1 MQPANYHHIIKHMKT
16 ISVIILL
23 LTLTLSVNAA
33 IREVKIHGTIKGLG
47 NEEIALLD
55 ANQQEITRVKARGDK
70 FEIITKTETDDGR
83 YYFLYVPSVGPLG
96 LSMSIPTLFFFI
108 DSDNIEVIAEIK
120 DQKVNRKMIKGS
132 PIMDEYDA
140 IFERLPVKKELEK
153 AAVSYNQAFKAYN
166 EISQTESNLQ
176 ILKKAGEKV
185 DSLQA
190 VQSQQL
196 LDLIP
201 RMSKSK
207 ALALIIYS
215 YNNHK
220 PADELEVLLNRFDAG
235 IRNCYGLSQMQH
247 KIDLVKGCE
256 IGRPSPDFE
265 LKNLKGQSVK
275 LSSLRGK
282 YTLIDFWASWC
293 GPCRKEIPNLKKVY
307 AAYKDKGLQ
316 LIGVSLDNSDAA
328 WRKAVEEEQLDYL
341 QLNDPENIT
350 GKLYNFSG
358 IPFIILI
365 SPEGIILEKG
375 LRGAEVEEKVAK
387 FLK

>member
-1 MQPANYHHIIKHMKT
+1 MKT
-16 ISVIILL
+16 LSIIILL
-23 LTLTLSVNAA
+23 LTFTLSVSAA

-47 NEEIALLD
+47 DEEIALLD
-55 ANQQEITRVKARGDK
+55 ADQQEITRVKARGDK
-70 FEIITKTETDDGR
+70 FEIVTEAETDDGR

-108 DSDNIEVIAEIK
+108 DSDDIEVDAEIK
-120 DQKVNRKMIKGS
+120 NQRVNRKMIKGS
-132 PIMDEYDA
+132 PLMDEYDA
-140 IFERLPVKKELEK
+140 IFEHLPVKKELEK
-153 AAVSYNQAFKAYN
+153 AAVSYNQAFKEYN
-166 EISQTESNLQ
+166 EVSQTESNLQ
-176 ILKKAGEKV
+176 ILKKAGEKL

-190 VQSQQL
+190 VQGQQL

-201 RMSKSK
+201 PMSKSK

-215 YNNHK
+215 YNNYK
-220 PADELEVLLNRFDAG
+220 PVKELEVLLNQFDAG
-235 IRNCYGLSQMQH
+235 IRNCYGLSKMQH

-256 IGRPSPDFE
+256 IGRLSPDFE
-265 LKNLKGQSVK
+265 LKNLNGQSVK

-293 GPCRKEIPNLKKVY
+293 GPCRKEIPNLKQVY

-341 QLNDPENIT
+341 QLNDPDNIT
-350 GKLYNFSG
+350 GKLYNFDG

-365 SPEGIILEKG
+365 SPDGIILEKG

-387 FLK
+387 YLK